1 MDQREQQ
8 IAFQRELNALVE
20 RFADEWDMTYV
31 GMVGVLELQK
41 MELANY
47 LFSDEEDEDY
57 E

>member
-47 LFSDEEDEDY
+47 LFSDEDEDY